1 MGEKEKLVVVERTVI
16 GKQVKALRNEGK
28 LPLVIYGKDRK
39 PKALVTDA
47 HDFTLLYK
55 RAGHNTVINLEIQKE
70 DDSKEKKN
78 ALIHEVVVDPVKGT
92 LLHADLIQ
100 IKMNEKITTSVP
112 LSFVGNSPAVADL
125 SGSLITSIDEVEIE
139 CLPGDLPHDIEVSID
154 ALVDF
159 DSVIHVSDI
168 VLPQGV
174 ELKTDPEASVAH
186 VEAPRSDE
194 EMEEL
199 DEAVS
204 EGEMPE
210 SEHGSEESTEEE
222 KTQE

>member
-1 MGEKEKLVVVERTVI
+1 VGEKEKLIVVERNVI

-47 HDFTLLYK
+47 HDFTLLYR

-70 DDSKEKKN
+70 DDTKEKKN
-78 ALIHEVVVDPVKGT
+78 ALIHEVVVDPVKGN

-100 IKMNEKITTSVP
+100 IKMNEKITTAIP
-112 LSFVGNSPAVADL
+112 LSFVGNSLAVADL
-125 SGSLITSIDEVEIE
+125 SGSLITSLDEVEIE
-139 CLPGDLPHDIEVSID
+139 CFPGDLPHSIEVSID
-154 ALVDF
+154 SLIDF
-159 DSVIHVSDI
+159 ESVIHASDI
-168 VLPQGV
+168 ILPDGV
-174 ELKTDPEASVAH
+174 ELKTDPETSVAH
-186 VEAPRSDE
+186 VEPPRSDE
-194 EMEEL
+194 EMEAL

-210 SEHGSEESTEEE
+210 SEHGSEEAQEEE
-222 KTQE
+222 KAQE

>member
-1 MGEKEKLVVVERTVI
+1 MGEKEKLVVIERTLI

-47 HDFTLLYK
+47 HDFALLYK

-70 DDSKEKKN
+70 DDTKEKKN
-78 ALIHEVVVDPVKGT
+78 ALIHEVVVDPVKGN

-100 IKMNEKITTSVP
+100 IKMNEKITTAIP
-112 LSFVGNSPAVADL
+112 LSFVGNSLAVADL
-125 SGSLITSIDEVEIE
+125 SGSLMTSLDEVEIE
-139 CLPGDLPHDIEVSID
+139 CFPGDLPHSIEVSID
-154 ALVDF
+154 SLIDF
-159 DSVIHVSDI
+159 DSVIHASDI
-168 VLPQGV
+168 VLPEGV
-174 ELKTDPEASVAH
+174 ELKTDPETSVAH
-186 VEAPRSDE
+186 VEPPRSDE

-210 SEHGSEESTEEE
+210 SDHGNEEAQEEE